1 MQGFKHFTRSTY
13 TTILAMTLLLG
24 WQSSSAGPLR
34 ERFMERSLARQGEAN
49 ATSPVA
55 RLDGGRLIQDVP
67 YGEHAKQRMDIYL
80 PRQAAGA
87 PVIFMVHGGAWR
99 FGDKGA
105 GAVIDHKVA
114 HWVTQGLVF
123 ISINYR
129 LLPDTPPVE
138 QAQDVARA
146 LAAAQRQ
153 AASWGADPA
162 KFILMGHSAGAHLL
176 ALLSAAPAKALQLG
190 ARPWLGTVLLDS
202 AALDVVKIMQSKHPR
217 FYDRAFG
224 SDPAYWRAASP
235 LQALAGNASPLLAV
249 CSTRRDDSCD
259 QAQHFVARANALDGQ
274 ATVLQQDLSHKGINQ
289 QLGLPSDYTAAV
301 DAFMGALDPSVMQA
315 LTHNANAAAY

>member
-1 MQGFKHFTRSTY
+1 MQGLKHSSKSLAPLA
-13 TTILAMTLLLG
+13 LAMVLMLVC
-24 WQSSSAGPLR
+24 QVSSAGSLR
-34 ERFMERSLARQGEAN
+34 ERLLEHGLARQAEAAAN
-49 ATSPVA
+49 GSSDPV
-55 RLDGGRLIQDVP
+55 LRLIEDVP

-80 PRQAAGA
+80 PRQAVGA

-99 FGDKGA
+99 LGDKGA
-105 GAVIDHKVA
+105 SAVVEHKVA
-114 HWVTQGLVF
+114 HWVAQGQVF
-123 ISINYR
+123 ISVNYR
-129 LLPDTPPVE
+129 LLPDTAPVE

-176 ALLSAAPAKALQLG
+176 ALLSAAPTKALQLG

-224 SDPAYWRAASP
+224 NDPAYWRAASP
-235 LQALAGNASPLLAV
+235 LLALSDNIGPLLAV
-249 CSTRRDDSCD
+249 CSTRRADSCA
-259 QAQHFVARANALDGQ
+259 QAQHFVAQANALNGQ
-274 ATVLQQDLSHKGINQ
+274 ASVLQQDLSHKGINQ
-289 QLGLPSDYTAAV
+289 QLGQPGAYTAAV
-301 DAFMGALDPSVMQA
+301 DAFIGSLDPSVIQL
-315 LTHNANAAAY
+315 LTHNANAAR